1 MARIVIWGQG
11 ARKTGFVL
19 KGIHT
24 TCALSWAGTE
34 RNRGQKG
41 SGSSRC
47 AAGDSDTADEDSVA
61 CVDVVRQ
68 CCPFSHH
75 GVHAAAPPPAPA
87 PEASSGQHSYS
98 SQEKTEVEV
107 T

>member
-1 MARIVIWGQG
+1 M
-11 ARKTGFVL
+11 
-19 KGIHT
+19 HT
-24 TCALSWAGTE
+24 TCALSRAGTE
-34 RNRGQKG
+34 GNRGQKG

-47 AAGDSDTADEDSVA
+47 AAGDGDTANEDSVA

-68 CCPFSHH
+68 CCPLSHH
-75 GVHAAAPPPAPA
+75 GVHAAAPPAA